1 VSPPSEWAT
10 KQAIAIAGVRNPRL
24 CREVADA
31 LDAAHCAGIEAAAKV
46 CDAQIPNAAALE
58 KHNLGLPESAACREL
73 ARRIRL
79 LTPETKP

>member
-1 VSPPSEWAT
+1 VSPYSEWAT
-10 KQAIAIAGVRNPRL
+10 KQAESICRYAPCNPEAHIAEAIDAAFKAGV
-24 CREVADA
+24 
-31 LDAAHCAGIEAAAKV
+31 EAAAKV
-46 CDAQIPNAAALE
+46 CDDQIPRAAALE